1 MRNCGLAI
9 FEQSAYSLTF
19 TLLPNVLG
27 ANLWIV
33 DCSKNGSEIISQLP
47 QNYRYCFNNR
57 FLPLLRR
64 LRGKASMLIQEVILE
79 NFMSYEYARVRF
91 RSGVNVVC
99 GPNGSG
105 KSSLLLAI
113 SVALGQSYTERSRK
127 LSDLIR
133 WGKDQARVTVI
144 LENVRRG
151 KNRLVP
157 RYDKDQIFLT
167 RVLRRDG
174 KYWFELENRAAT
186 KNDVDRL
193 LSRLGVDPD
202 NILIIMHQNMVEQFT
217 VLSPQEKLRIVEAAV
232 GLEAYRENVLQAQ
245 KKLVRTLS
253 QEESMGKLL
262 ESAEQTLNYWR
273 EQYDRFQEKKQLQAQ
288 RRFLERELAWAEV
301 ERRERIITELEVDRK
316 KEQEILDEIKEEA
329 KATEANL
336 ESDTK
341 ETQQLR
347 TEWKTLFDDRL
358 SLERQ
363 RATNES
369 KADLCGQILTET
381 LILETSALK
390 LKAVNQTIPLTE
402 EGPPRFKL
410 LKSENLRELIQDSNQ
425 HLLKLDDEIQA
436 NQKKTHGLEQEIE
449 KTDSQILDAR
459 IKKALLIYRRE
470 NAIAA
475 VESLEK
481 ELKQSKTRLAEATEK
496 AEQSGPRIAVLK
508 GAGEILDEIRLTEGH
523 LAALTDVSEDIEKMY
538 ENYSKL
544 YLELKE
550 KAQLVAENREKT
562 LEEVKTRMQAW
573 RTVIQS
579 LLDRA
584 NLEYQKILTQTQA
597 LGEVRL
603 INEHDIESAGLEILV
618 GFKGGKP
625 VPLDGYTQSGGERT
639 TATMSFLLA
648 LQQHVRSPFRAV
660 DEYDI
665 HMDPKNR
672 ELIAKMLISTVTD
685 GNAQYVV
692 ITPSQI
698 TFAKEEVNIITVQ
711 NVEGKS
717 VIREV
722 A

>member
-1 MRNCGLAI
+1 
-9 FEQSAYSLTF
+9 
-19 TLLPNVLG
+19 
-27 ANLWIV
+27 
-33 DCSKNGSEIISQLP
+33 
-47 QNYRYCFNNR
+47 
-57 FLPLLRR
+57 
-64 LRGKASMLIQEVILE
+64 MLIQEVILE
-79 NFMSYEYARVRF
+79 NFMSYQYARVPF
-91 RSGVNVVC
+91 KHGVNVVC

-144 LENVRRG
+144 LDNAKKGR
-151 KNRLVP
+151 NRLVP

-245 KKLVRTLS
+245 KKLIRTLS
-253 QEESMGKLL
+253 QEESMEKLL

-273 EQYDRFQEKKQLQAQ
+273 EQYNRFQEKKQLQAQ
-288 RRFLERELAWAEV
+288 KRFLERELTWAEV
-301 ERRERIITELEVDRK
+301 ERRENTITGLEGNRRK
-316 KEQEILDEIKEEA
+316 EKETLDEIDKEA
-329 KATEANL
+329 KTAEVNL
-336 ESDTK
+336 QFAKKESQKLKNDSK
-341 ETQQLR
+341 
-347 TEWKTLFDDRL
+347 KLFDDRL
-358 SLERQ
+358 GLERQ
-363 RATNES
+363 RAANES
-369 KADLCGQILTET
+369 TASLCDQILKET
-381 LILETSALK
+381 LMLETSTARRNASSQTVPLK
-390 LKAVNQTIPLTE
+390 E
-402 EGPPRFKL
+402 ETSPKFKL
-410 LKSENLRELIQDSNQ
+410 LKSENLRELIRNSNQ
-425 HLLKLDDEIQA
+425 YLLKLDEEILTNRSQT
-436 NQKKTHGLEQEIE
+436 NDLERENE
-449 KTDSQILDAR
+449 RVDNQILDAHV
-459 IKKALLIYRRE
+459 KKVLLEYRRE
-470 NAIAA
+470 NALAN
-475 VESLEK
+475 VESLESDLN
-481 ELKQSKTRLAEATEK
+481 ESRSHLAEAIEK

-508 GAGEILDEIRLTEGH
+508 EAGEILDEIRVTEGH
-523 LAALTDVSEDIEKMY
+523 LAALADVSEDIEKMY

-562 LEEVKTRMQAW
+562 LDEVKTRMQAW

-584 NLEYQKILTQTQA
+584 NLEYQKILAQTQA

-625 VPLDGYTQSGGERT
+625 VALDAYTQSGGERT

-717 VIREV
+717 IVREV
-722 A
+722 V